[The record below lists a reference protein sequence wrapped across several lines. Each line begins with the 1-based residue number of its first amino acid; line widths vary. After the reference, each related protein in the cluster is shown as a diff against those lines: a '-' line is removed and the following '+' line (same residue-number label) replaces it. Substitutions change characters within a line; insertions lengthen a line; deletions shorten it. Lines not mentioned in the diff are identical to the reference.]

1 MASRASQNSS
11 RRLHRAERRQQLS
24 ELKSTVLNL
33 VDRDDRFADSL
44 RVFVE
49 EYQQTVAAEKEEAG
63 KAAAAKAP
71 EHAPA
76 VEADAVK
83 AVAEEAPAIELE
95 AVAEEAAAVEAEI
108 EPTEQPAEEQPAV
121 EKAPADTAAVVSQPE
136 PAAAGFEPTEEQKAG
151 QRAAAAHIQS
161 VVEEAEAAPQSLKEQ
176 VGSEWNYQDGG
187 PRLVK
192 LLKNTHLIDAKY
204 LIILYEAGG
213 VLPRWQEI
221 PKAAKIDKDNC
232 WRLRYAWGGTG
243 SDFRLPVLF
252 LTYCWYNPYHPCAAA
267 GPPTPVPWPARAKCS
282 RAHHALSLATP
293 SCVGSVIPSR
303 SSSVASCPYSRS
315 CSSL

>member
-1 MASRASQNSS
+1 MGCAASRAEPDDAPAAAGLGSPAAPQ
-11 RRLHRAERRQQLS
+11 AQQHAAS
-24 ELKSTVLNL
+24 V
-33 VDRDDRFADSL
+33 VADPTK
-44 RVFVE
+44 
-49 EYQQTVAAEKEEAG
+49 QQSAG
-63 KAAAAKAP
+63 EKAAVP
-71 EHAPA
+71 PA
-76 VEADAVK
+76 TAD
-83 AVAEEAPAIELE
+83 P
-95 AVAEEAAAVEAEI
+95 
-108 EPTEQPAEEQPAV
+108 
-121 EKAPADTAAVVSQPE
+121 AAVVLQLDSGVAE

-176 VGSEWNYQDGG
+176 VGSGWNYQDGG
-187 PRLVK
+187 PNLVK

-232 WRLRYAWGGTG
+232 WRLRYAWNMTF
-243 SDFRLPVLF
+243 SLPVLF
-252 LTYCWYNPYHPCAAA
+252 FTYCWYNPYHPCAAA
-267 GPPTPVPWPARAKCS
+267 GPPTPAPWPARAKCS

-315 CSSL
+315 CSRR